1 MGIDSW
7 YINPNGSH
15 VMTRRDTL
23 VDLLIHDLTGPL
35 SIVSTSVNTL
45 LNREEKYVPY
55 NDNHKEIL
63 KRIRRNAERARTLL
77 QEIIEVY
84 RSEEGLFKK
93 DRFLIEEVLRDAL
106 RDAVEV
112 VKPDIAEALC
122 RTDSG
127 DGFNRVLQDN
137 GIYIEVQ
144 GRYRNGPF
152 THDQKKVGQII
163 RNLVSNALKYRK
175 NKIKISITGDPNLV
189 ISVEDDG
196 QGIPTEKQ
204 GNVFKRFRSFES
216 NKDAPE
222 GLGFG
227 LSCVKNIIQT
237 MGGEI
242 SLKSGEEIGSCFT
255 VRIPPL

>member
-1 MGIDSW
+1 VT
-7 YINPNGSH
+7 H
-15 VMTRRDTL
+15 KDTL

-35 SIVSTSVNTL
+35 SIVSTSVNNL
-45 LNREEKYVPY
+45 LDKEEKYGPY
-55 NDNHKEIL
+55 NASHKETL
-63 KRIRRNAERARTLL
+63 KRVRRNAERARTLL

-93 DRFLIEEVLRDAL
+93 DQFFIAEVLRDAL
-106 RDAVEV
+106 RDAIEV

-122 RTDSG
+122 RADSKDDF
-127 DGFNRVLQDN
+127 DGVLQDN
-137 GIYIEVQ
+137 EIYIEVK
-144 GRYRNGPF
+144 GRYNNSPF

-175 NKIKISITGDPNLV
+175 KTMKLSIDGDSDLV

-196 QGIPTEKQ
+196 RGIPMEKQ
-204 GNVFKRFRSFES
+204 DHIFKRFFSS
-216 NKDAPE
+216 KSDKNAPE

-227 LSCVKNIIQT
+227 LSCVKNIIET

-242 SLKSGEEIGSCFT
+242 SLKSGEECGSCFT
-255 VRIPPL
+255 ARIPPL

>member
-1 MGIDSW
+1 
-7 YINPNGSH
+7 
-15 VMTRRDTL
+15 MTHKDAL

-35 SIVSTSVNTL
+35 SIVSTSINTL
-45 LNREEKYVPY
+45 LNREEKYGPY
-55 NDNHKEIL
+55 NDSHKETL
-63 KRIRRNAERARTLL
+63 KRVQRNTERARTLL

-93 DRFLIEEVLRDAL
+93 DRFSVEEVLRDAL
-106 RDAVEV
+106 RDAIEV

-122 RTDSG
+122 RVNSKD
-127 DGFNRVLQDN
+127 DFDKVLQEHD
-137 GIYIEVQ
+137 IYIEVK
-144 GRYRNGPF
+144 GRYNNDPF

-175 NKIKISITGDPNLV
+175 KILKLSVTGDPDLI

-204 GNVFKRFRSFES
+204 DNVFKRFCSFK
-216 NKDAPE
+216 NTKNAPE

-227 LSCVKNIIQT
+227 LSCVKNIIET

-242 SLKSGEEIGSCFT
+242 SLKSREECGSCFT
-255 VRIPPL
+255 ARIPPL

>member
-1 MGIDSW
+1 
-7 YINPNGSH
+7 
-15 VMTRRDTL
+15 MTCKDTL

-45 LNREEKYVPY
+45 LNREEKYGPY
-55 NDNHKEIL
+55 NDNHKETL
-63 KRIRRNAERARTLL
+63 KRVRRNAERAKTLL
-77 QEIIEVY
+77 QDIIEVY
-84 RSEEGLFKK
+84 RSEEGFFKK
-93 DRFLIEEVLRDAL
+93 NQFFIKEVLQDAL

-122 RTDSG
+122 RTDSR
-127 DGFNRVLQDN
+127 DDFNKVLQDN
-137 GIYIEVQ
+137 GIYIEVK
-144 GRYRNGPF
+144 GRYNNDPF

-175 NKIKISITGDPNLV
+175 KTIKLSITGDVDLV
-189 ISVEDDG
+189 IAVEDDG
-196 QGIPTEKQ
+196 QGIPMEKQ
-204 GNVFKRFRSFES
+204 DCIFKRFVSLKS
-216 NKDAPE
+216 NKNAPE

-227 LSCVKNIIQT
+227 LSCVKNIIEA

-242 SLKSGEEIGSCFT
+242 SLKSGEEGGSCFM

>member
-1 MGIDSW
+1 
-7 YINPNGSH
+7 
-15 VMTRRDTL
+15 MTHKDTL
-23 VDLLIHDLTGPL
+23 VDLLIDDLTGPL
-35 SIVSTSVNTL
+35 SIVSTSVNSL
-45 LNREEKYVPY
+45 LTREDKYGPY
-55 NDNHKEIL
+55 NDNHKETL
-63 KRIRRNAERARTLL
+63 KRVRRNAERARTLL

-93 DRFLIEEVLRDAL
+93 DQFLIEEVLRDAL
-106 RDAVEV
+106 RDAIEV

-122 RTDSG
+122 RVDSR
-127 DGFNRVLQDN
+127 DDFNRVLQDN
-137 GIYIEVQ
+137 GIYVEVK
-144 GRYRNGPF
+144 GRYNNDLF

-175 NKIKISITGDPNLV
+175 KIVKLSVTGDLDLF

-196 QGIPTEKQ
+196 QGIPKEKQ
-204 GNVFKRFRSFES
+204 DNVFKRFCSFKN
-216 NKDAPE
+216 NKNAPE

-227 LSCVKNIIQT
+227 LSCVKNIIET

-242 SLKSGEEIGSCFT
+242 SLKSGDESGSCFT

>member
-1 MGIDSW
+1 
-7 YINPNGSH
+7 
-15 VMTRRDTL
+15 MTRKDAL

-45 LNREEKYVPY
+45 LTREEKYGPY
-55 NDNHKEIL
+55 NDNHKETL
-63 KRIRRNAERARTLL
+63 KRVRRNAERARTLL

-93 DRFLIEEVLRDAL
+93 DQFFIEEVLRDAL
-106 RDAVEV
+106 RDAIEV

-122 RTDSG
+122 RA
-127 DGFNRVLQDN
+127 DGKDDFNKVLQEN
-137 GIYIEVQ
+137 KIYIEIK
-144 GRYRNGPF
+144 GRYSNGPF
-152 THDQKKVGQII
+152 MHDQKKVGQII

-175 NKIKISITGDPNLV
+175 KTMKLSVAGDHDLV

-204 GNVFKRFRSFES
+204 DTVFKRFCSVKS
-216 NKDAPE
+216 DKNAPE

-227 LSCVKNIIQT
+227 LSCVKNIIEA

-242 SLKSGEEIGSCFT
+242 SLKSGEESGSCFV
-255 VRIPPL
+255 VRIPTL

>member
-1 MGIDSW
+1 
-7 YINPNGSH
+7 
-15 VMTRRDTL
+15 MTRKDTL

-35 SIVSTSVNTL
+35 SIVATSVNTL
-45 LNREEKYVPY
+45 LTREEKYGPY
-55 NDNHKEIL
+55 NDNHKETL
-63 KRIRRNAERARTLL
+63 KRVQRNAERARTLL

-93 DRFLIEEVLRDAL
+93 DQFLIEEVLRDAL

-112 VKPDIAEALC
+112 VKPDIAAALC
-122 RTDSG
+122 RAD
-127 DGFNRVLQDN
+127 NRDDCNKVLQDN

-144 GRYRNGPF
+144 GRYNNGPF

-163 RNLVSNALKYRK
+163 RNLISNALKYRK
-175 NKIKISITGDPNLV
+175 KTMKLSITGDTDLV

-196 QGIPTEKQ
+196 QGIPMERQ
-204 GNVFKRFRSFES
+204 DHIFKRFFSSKS
-216 NKDAPE
+216 NKNAPE

-227 LSCVKNIIQT
+227 LSCVKNIIET

-242 SLKSGEEIGSCFT
+242 SLKSGEETGSCFT
-255 VRIPPL
+255 VRIPPLN

>member
-1 MGIDSW
+1 
-7 YINPNGSH
+7 
-15 VMTRRDTL
+15 MTRKDTL

-35 SIVSTSVNTL
+35 SIVSTSVNAL
-45 LNREEKYVPY
+45 LTREEKYGPY
-55 NDNHKEIL
+55 NDNHKETL
-63 KRIRRNAERARTLL
+63 KRVRRNAERARTLL
-77 QEIIEVY
+77 QEMIEVY

-93 DRFLIEEVLRDAL
+93 DQFFIEEVLRDAL
-106 RDAVEV
+106 RDAIEV

-122 RTDSG
+122 RTDSK
-127 DGFNRVLQDN
+127 DDFNGVLQDN
-137 GIYIEVQ
+137 GIYIEIK
-144 GRYRNGPF
+144 GRYNNNPF

-175 NKIKISITGDPNLV
+175 KTMKLSIAGDPELV

-196 QGIPTEKQ
+196 QGIPIEKQ
-204 GNVFKRFRSFES
+204 DHIFKRFFSSES
-216 NKDAPE
+216 NKNAPE

-227 LSCVKNIIQT
+227 LSCVKNIIET

>member
-1 MGIDSW
+1 
-7 YINPNGSH
+7 
-15 VMTRRDTL
+15 MTRKDTL

-45 LNREEKYVPY
+45 LTREEKYGPY
-55 NDNHKEIL
+55 NDNHKETL
-63 KRIRRNAERARTLL
+63 KRVRRNAERARTLL
-77 QEIIEVY
+77 QEMIEVY

-93 DRFLIEEVLRDAL
+93 DQFFIEEVLRDAL
-106 RDAVEV
+106 RDAIEV

-122 RTDSG
+122 RTDSK
-127 DGFNRVLQDN
+127 DDFNGVLQDN
-137 GIYIEVQ
+137 GIYIEIK
-144 GRYRNGPF
+144 GRYNNNPF

-175 NKIKISITGDPNLV
+175 KTMKLSVADDPDLV

-204 GNVFKRFRSFES
+204 DNVFKRFCSFKS
-216 NKDAPE
+216 NKNAPE

-227 LSCVKNIIQT
+227 LSCVKNIIET

-242 SLKSGEEIGSCFT
+242 SLKSGEEVGSCFT

>member
-1 MGIDSW
+1 
-7 YINPNGSH
+7 
-15 VMTRRDTL
+15 MTRKDTL

-45 LNREEKYVPY
+45 LNKEEKYGPY
-55 NDNHKEIL
+55 NDNHKETL
-63 KRIRRNAERARTLL
+63 KRVRRNAERARTLL
-77 QEIIEVY
+77 HEIIEVY

-93 DRFLIEEVLRDAL
+93 EQFLIEDVLRDAV

-122 RTDSG
+122 RTDSK
-127 DGFNRVLQDN
+127 DDFNRVLQDN
-137 GIYIEVQ
+137 GIYIEVK
-144 GRYRNGPF
+144 GRYGNGPF

-175 NKIKISITGDPNLV
+175 NKMILSIIGDPDLV

-204 GNVFKRFRSFES
+204 DNVFKRFCSVKS
-216 NKDAPE
+216 NKNAPE

-227 LSCVKNIIQT
+227 LSCVKNIIET

-242 SLKSGEEIGSCFT
+242 SLKSGEEAGSCFT
-255 VRIPPL
+255 VRIPPLET